1 MAEKLKME
9 LNARKGFAQMYED
22 RKMNKGIVGKMIK
35 LDPVIIQ
42 EPRKEIRTR
51 MPQSSFKI
59 RRKSDNFTSILIQ
72 TVVAQ
77 RRTPLDYRFRQQK
90 TLPNKGFQ
98 VRF

>member
-1 MAEKLKME
+1 MH
-9 LNARKGFAQMYED
+9 ED
-22 RKMNKGIVGKMIK
+22 RKMNKRIWCKMMK
-35 LDPVIIQ
+35 LDPIIIQ
-42 EPRKEIRTR
+42 EPRQEIRTR
-51 MPQSSFKI
+51 KPQSTFKI
-59 RRKSDNFTSILIQ
+59 RKKCNNLARIFIW